1 MRTVL
6 RASLRRHTRRYVAAA
21 VAVTIG
27 VAFIVVTN
35 ALSSSVR
42 NGMVAGVQAPYAH
55 ADVVVSDI
63 DGDRAGQLIER
74 ARKEGDHVSV
84 LGWSLQRVGKD
95 GHLIADRVDVGAVT
109 TDPTMRWQTLEDGRF
124 PTGPGEAVAD
134 YNDAKSNDV
143 EVGDTLQVGS
153 GDRAVDVRVVGMVD
167 SAVVGGLRIA
177 LRHLA
182 GPASLGVG
190 DVRRQR
196 GVRRLRLGGRSDHGR
211 SSPTSPA
218 RPSRRRTTS
227 SPSARPR

>member
-1 MRTVL
+1 MRTVV

-27 VAFIVVTN
+27 VAFIVTTN

-42 NGMVAGVQAPYAH
+42 NGLVAGVQAPYAD
-55 ADVVVSDI
+55 ADVVVSGI
-63 DGDRAGQLIER
+63 GGHQAGQAVER
-74 ARKEGDHVSV
+74 ARKKGDHVSV

-143 EVGDTLQVGS
+143 EIGDTLQIGS

-167 SAVVGGLRIA
+167 SASSVVS
-177 LRHLA
+177 
-182 GPASLGVG
+182 ASLYITWPDLHRWAPGMYVDSVAYAG
-190 DVRRQR
+190 SGSVDDQIRP
-196 GVRRLRLGGRSDHGR
+196 

-227 SPSARPR
+227 SPSARPS